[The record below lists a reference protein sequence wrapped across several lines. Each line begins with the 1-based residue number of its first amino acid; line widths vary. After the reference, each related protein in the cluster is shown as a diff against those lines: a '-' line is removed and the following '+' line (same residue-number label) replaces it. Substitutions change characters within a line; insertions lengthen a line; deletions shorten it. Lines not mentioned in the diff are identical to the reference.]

1 MSWVCIYSYNSP
13 IPRTKL
19 SKLTSSRSAF
29 EQNVSDPSTGWT
41 PGTPW
46 KKSLIRT
53 RLNSI
58 LQCLRDINDGTVS
71 TVADMNAGYWKFEK
85 SQVRRWV
92 TYKGARVFLNCT
104 AHYMLWHGVP
114 QELGVRLVVVE
125 AAREG
130 DAHSAMRMAL
140 PSMGTCICIH
150 LF

>member
-1 MSWVCIYSYNSP
+1 M
-13 IPRTKL
+13 
-19 SKLTSSRSAF
+19 
-29 EQNVSDPSTGWT
+29 D
-41 PGTPW
+41 
-46 KKSLIRT
+46 
-53 RLNSI
+53 
-58 LQCLRDINDGTVS
+58 
-71 TVADMNAGYWKFEK
+71 AGYWKFEK

-140 PSMGTCICIH
+140 PSMGTYTRIH